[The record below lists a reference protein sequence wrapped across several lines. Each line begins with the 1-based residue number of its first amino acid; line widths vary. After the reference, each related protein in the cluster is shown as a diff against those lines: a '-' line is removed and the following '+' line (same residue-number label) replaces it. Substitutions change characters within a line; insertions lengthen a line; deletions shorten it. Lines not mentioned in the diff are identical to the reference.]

1 MGKGRAFPVEG
12 TAEPGGQ
19 GEWIGLDPAWMG
31 WNPNGW
37 REVKSEG
44 WSGAEAAPLLL
55 LFLTSALTAC
65 LPGSATGTASF
76 LTSCCRPSHQ
86 DHAMVR
92 EGLGHPHRPR
102 PSPCGLPQE
111 GALDLLKK
119 LHSWQMS
126 IQLLQVGGDGQP
138 PGQEGSLVQEGKT
151 LVGEPSQEG
160 VWEGFLKGRQQGGS

>member
-31 WNPNGW
+31 WNPDGW

-65 LPGSATGTASF
+65 LP
-76 LTSCCRPSHQ
+76 
-86 DHAMVR
+86 
-92 EGLGHPHRPR
+92 
-102 PSPCGLPQE
+102 
-111 GALDLLKK
+111 
-119 LHSWQMS
+119 
-126 IQLLQVGGDGQP
+126 
-138 PGQEGSLVQEGKT
+138 
-151 LVGEPSQEG
+151 
-160 VWEGFLKGRQQGGS
+160 